1 MTSQDINASEI
12 YTKKINANEPKHL
25 HLQIRLAQI
34 EEGLFLFHKI
44 NAVFKV
50 LEIFNG
56 SKHNVNIH
64 MKFLILESPNDKEV
78 GIVRKI
84 GDFLKFQ
91 GGSNK

>member
-12 YTKKINANEPKHL
+12 YTKKIDANEPKHL
-25 HLQIRLAQI
+25 NLQIKLAKI
-34 EEGLFLFHKI
+34 GEGLFLYHKI

-64 MKFLILESPNDKEV
+64 MKFLILESPNDREV
-78 GIVRKI
+78 GIVGKI
-84 GDFLKFQ
+84 GDSLKFQ
-91 GGSNK
+91 GASNT